1 MNSEKQSKV
10 EQLIEKTLL
19 PLATWVAQ
27 NTYIQILSQTFISL
41 LPMIVIGAFAFIVSK
56 SPINYTGFE
65 EGTYWYNFFLN
76 WDTFANKYLIPI
88 RFMKSCTLG
97 SLSLWVT
104 FGIAYRWAKKYD
116 LEVQSTIIVALVN
129 FFLINS
135 KYVDGGISTDYFG
148 GEGLFSAMIGAF
160 LILILYRW
168 MSKKGIGNIKFPA
181 SVPATLQKA
190 MSSILPLTLCFLV
203 GCLASGLTTQ
213 LLGVSIPDLV
223 MMIGRPITKSI
234 DNPIA
239 QSGITFFSDIGYWF
253 GIHTAAVEAPF
264 NPILY
269 ANLSANVDA
278 YSNGVAATQL
288 PYIINIAFR
297 YGFTG
302 IGGSGATFGLVLL
315 LLKSKSVTMK
325 QVGKLSIIPA
335 LFGVNEPVVFGLPI
349 MCNGTMFIP
358 FIFTEVI
365 NCFISYFAMS
375 AGLVNRCMFYMGG
388 TAPEIMRSVLSSM
401 DWRAAVL
408 WVILVI
414 VDMLFWYPFFK
425 MYEKQEIK
433 REAEELESQKV
444 AA

>member
-190 MSSILPLTLCFLV
+190 MS
-203 GCLASGLTTQ
+203 
-213 LLGVSIPDLV
+213 
-223 MMIGRPITKSI
+223 
-234 DNPIA
+234 
-239 QSGITFFSDIGYWF
+239 
-253 GIHTAAVEAPF
+253 
-264 NPILY
+264 
-269 ANLSANVDA
+269 
-278 YSNGVAATQL
+278 
-288 PYIINIAFR
+288 
-297 YGFTG
+297 
-302 IGGSGATFGLVLL
+302 
-315 LLKSKSVTMK
+315 
-325 QVGKLSIIPA
+325 
-335 LFGVNEPVVFGLPI
+335 
-349 MCNGTMFIP
+349 
-358 FIFTEVI
+358 
-365 NCFISYFAMS
+365 
-375 AGLVNRCMFYMGG
+375 
-388 TAPEIMRSVLSSM
+388 
-401 DWRAAVL
+401 
-408 WVILVI
+408 
-414 VDMLFWYPFFK
+414 
-425 MYEKQEIK
+425 
-433 REAEELESQKV
+433 
-444 AA
+444 